1 MIPRY
6 RFARAA
12 GSLLAV
18 AWLAGCELALHE
30 VQQAG
35 ADGCDPWQAGC
46 PPLIAYAEGEPAQPY
61 RIDLDRLEIVS
72 QAMEA
77 PYRRC
82 DGVGLACQGRII
94 GDVLWDQYVMVLAG
108 RSNATSTAANGQRL
122 LPEGSG
128 ADRAGPAAAAGTPAG
143 APEVVATP
151 PAEAPGRLIRTHGS
165 RSGDPATPASR

>member
-46 PPLIAYAEGEPAQPY
+46 PPLIAYAEGEPAQPS

-72 QAMEA
+72 QAIEA
-77 PYRRC
+77 PHRRC

-122 LPEGSG
+122 LPEG
-128 ADRAGPAAAAGTPAG
+128 AEATWATPSAAG
-143 APEVVATP
+143 APEPVATP
-151 PAEAPGRLIRTHGS
+151 PAEAPGRLVRTHGS
-165 RSGDPATPASR
+165 RSGDPAAPASR

>member
-30 VQQAG
+30 VQG
-35 ADGCDPWQAGC
+35 ADGCGPWQAGC
-46 PPLIAYAEGEPAQPY
+46 QPLIAYAQGEPAQPS

-72 QAMEA
+72 QAVEA
-77 PYRRC
+77 PHRRC

-108 RSNATSTAANGQRL
+108 RSNATSTSANGQRL
-122 LPEGSG
+122 LPEG
-128 ADRAGPAAAAGTPAG
+128 AATWATPSAAG
-143 APEVVATP
+143 APEPVATP
-151 PAEAPGRLIRTHGS
+151 PAEAPGGLVRTHGS
-165 RSGDPATPASR
+165 RSGDPAAPASR